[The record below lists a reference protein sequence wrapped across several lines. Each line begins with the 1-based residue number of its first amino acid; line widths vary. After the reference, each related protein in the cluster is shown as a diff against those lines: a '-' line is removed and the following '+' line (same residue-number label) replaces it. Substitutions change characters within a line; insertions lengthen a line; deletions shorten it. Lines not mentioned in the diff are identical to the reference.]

1 MLHLVATNTELTGW
15 HIGFWKGT
23 RIRLRL
29 LSHLSGRK
37 LLPFETSSIL
47 KSIETSNSLKS
58 INSHRGDKLDSIMI
72 FKCILMVCFLVAS
85 VTANPGLLHDESHH
99 THVVL
104 ENIHVVPHCAYSCIF
119 HDTYAAKFAPDC
131 VGLKGIEYGACLC
144 RSNAYQY
151 IFDQCVAIKCSKDDS
166 TRKQVF
172 SLLKTPLTFRR
183 GK

>member
-1 MLHLVATNTELTGW
+1 V
-15 HIGFWKGT
+15 IGADTAASISAG
-23 RIRLRL
+23 
-29 LSHLSGRK
+29 
-37 LLPFETSSIL
+37 ETSS
-47 KSIETSNSLKS
+47 SLKS
-58 INSHRGDKLDSIMI
+58 LNSHRGDKLYSMMI
-72 FKCILMVCFLVAS
+72 VKCILTVGLLVGS

-99 THVVL
+99 THAVL

-119 HDTYAAKFAPDC
+119 HDTYPTKFAPDC

-166 TRKQVF
+166 ARKKVF
-172 SLLKTPLTFRR
+172 SFLETPLTCSR